1 VDSSGPYF
9 VSIHVRRCDPPP
21 KGEAERL
28 FAPLILNEQ
37 AMGGALSLDN
47 LGLATLI
54 LGEDEA
60 GQRLSPLAASTPDGQ
75 DEEVALQLS
84 EGNKVRLPR

>member
-1 VDSSGPYF
+1 
-9 VSIHVRRCDPPP
+9 
-21 KGEAERL
+21 
-28 FAPLILNEQ
+28 
-37 AMGGALSLDN
+37 MGGALSLDN